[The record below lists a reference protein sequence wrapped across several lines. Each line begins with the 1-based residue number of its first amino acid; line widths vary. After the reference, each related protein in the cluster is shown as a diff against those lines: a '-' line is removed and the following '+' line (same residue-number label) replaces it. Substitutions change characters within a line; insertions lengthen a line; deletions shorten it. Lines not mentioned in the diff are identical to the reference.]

1 MAVEITGRY
10 SGHLKTELTHG
21 PSGVVLRTA
30 APADNRG
37 DGSSFSPTDL
47 VAAALASC
55 MVTTMA
61 IVAERDGL
69 DLSGVTFRVEKHMSG
84 DPRRIARLPVVIH
97 LPAHLPPEA
106 RLKLERAAHTCPV
119 HRSLLPE
126 VEKDVQFVYDAG
138 GAAADQQGVSRQATG
153 GAATGMKG

>member
-10 SGHLKTELTHG
+10 TGNLKMDLQHG
-21 PSGVVLRTA
+21 PSGAVQKTA
-30 APADNRG
+30 APVDNRG

-61 IVAERDGL
+61 IVAEREGIDF
-69 DLSGVTFRVEKHMSG
+69 SAASFRIEKHMQS
-84 DPRRIARLPVVIH
+84 DPRRIAALPVVLH
-97 LPAHLPPEA
+97 MPAGLSA
-106 RLKLERAAHTCPV
+106 DQKMKLERAALTCPV

-126 VEKDVQFVYDAG
+126 IEKKVEFVYDG
-138 GAAADQQGVSRQATG
+138 E
-153 GAATGMKG
+153 

>member
-10 SGHLKTELTHG
+10 TGNLKTELTHG
-21 PSGVVLRTA
+21 PSGAVLPTA
-30 APADNRG
+30 APVDNQG

-61 IVAERDGL
+61 IVAQRDGV
-69 DLSGVTFRVEKHMSG
+69 DLSGVTFRVEKHMAG
-84 DPRRIARLPVVIH
+84 EPRRIAKLPVVIH
-97 LPAHLPPEA
+97 LPADLAPAA

-126 VEKDVQFVYDAG
+126 VEKDVQFVYDL
-138 GAAADQQGVSRQATG
+138 
-153 GAATGMKG
+153 KH